1 MSPFCLRTGQQ
12 IKFHENKMTEP
23 NEQSPEAKEL
33 KKFQLLKNTL
43 ASLYVQVES
52 EIANDV
58 RENILPYVIDLR
70 TENSSL
76 RQQLVEHKKLI
87 SELIP
92 IAGSFIEFV
101 EAVNVNNSELD
112 KIEGYKSIITR
123 AKELI
128 K

>member
-87 SELIP
+87 AELVP
-92 IAGSFIEFV
+92 IAERHVYMHGNDDSV
-101 EAVNVNNSELD
+101 VD
-112 KIEGYKSIITR
+112 RRSIIVR
-123 AKELI
+123 AKLTQEN
-128 K
+128 KTE